1 MQTLTAVRF
10 TAFLVGT
17 AACSQYTSA
26 TQTDTMPDSPV
37 GVRPPRRVEIKTILA
52 VVPMMCSLILAAVGC
67 HGAVISAEPDLKV
80 GGTIAGIVRATD
92 GTMPLVSRKV
102 TVTNAASGATFETTT
117 GTNGGYTIKVPEEGR
132 YRIEV
137 ELRDG
142 EVVAKGPDETVIN
155 NGDLDPGR
163 DFEITVGKVAR
174 KGAL

>member
-10 TAFLVGT
+10 TALLVGT

-26 TQTDTMPDSPV
+26 AQPDTIPCRPV
-37 GVRPPRRVEIKTILA
+37 RTLA
-52 VVPMMCSLILAAVGC
+52 LIPMLGSLILAAVGC

-92 GTMPLVSRKV
+92 GTMPLVTRKV

-117 GTNGGYTIKVPEEGR
+117 GVNGGYTIKVPEEGR

-142 EVVAKGPDETVIN
+142 EVVAKGPGETVIN

-163 DFEITVGKVAR
+163 DFEITVGKVAKR
-174 KGAL
+174 GSL